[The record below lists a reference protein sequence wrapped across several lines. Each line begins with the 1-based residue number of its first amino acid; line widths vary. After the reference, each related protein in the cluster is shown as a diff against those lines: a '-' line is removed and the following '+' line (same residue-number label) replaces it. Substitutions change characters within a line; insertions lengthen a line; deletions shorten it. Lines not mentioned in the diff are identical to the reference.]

1 MLQAISLTI
10 GVLVL
15 FHMTLYYTNTDLMVW
30 FKTDPVHYLF
40 PPEAGTPDT
49 DVELIALREQLE
61 KKINEYKHA

>member
-1 MLQAISLTI
+1 
-10 GVLVL
+10 
-15 FHMTLYYTNTDLMVW
+15 MVW